1 MLNPSYSRRR
11 PFMDTLEAAS
21 ARPRHISPEEWAV
34 RVDLAACYR
43 LIAHFGWDD
52 LILTHNSARVPGTTN
67 QILIN
72 PMGLMFDEITASNL
86 LKVDLEGNLIEPSQ
100 YEPIYAG
107 IVIHGAI
114 YHARPDVECVI
125 HTHTEADIAV
135 GALEE
140 GLLPLSQ
147 WAMRFYN
154 RLGYHDYEG
163 VSLDMD
169 ERERLQQSI
178 GQHPVLVLRNH
189 GLLATGRNVA
199 EAFSMT
205 YHFERSA
212 EAQLKIQA
220 AAAGGDV
227 LKRRKHA
234 AAWRAARMAGAAAP
248 VRPARPELSHVKRC
262 RKTRNGRAPPGHLA
276 TLPRSAAQA
285 RGMTTFSEKSATET
299 DQRLA
304 RARASWLTASWC
316 FSFWISAKLRAISSS
331 MR

>member
-1 MLNPSYSRRR
+1 
-11 PFMDTLEAAS
+11 MDTLEANLS
-21 ARPRHISPEEWAV
+21 NRPGHIGAEEWAV

-52 LILTHNSARVPGTTN
+52 LVLTHNSARVPGTTD
-67 QILIN
+67 QMLIN
-72 PMGLMFDEITASNL
+72 PSGLMFNEITASNL
-86 LKVDLEGNLIEPSQ
+86 LKVDINDGHLVAPSE

-114 YHARPDVECVI
+114 YMGRADVQCVI

-163 VSLDMD
+163 VSLDLD

-178 GQHPVLVLRNH
+178 GNHPVLVLRNH

-199 EAFSMT
+199 EAFSLT

-220 AAAGGDV
+220 AAASGAHIVTPSPDTCE
-227 LKRRKHA
+227 RQA
-234 AAWRAARMAGAAAP
+234 AMFAGNAP
-248 VRPARPELSHVKRC
+248 RLQGQREWPALLRLMDRLDPSY
-262 RKTRNGRAPPGHLA
+262 RN
-276 TLPRSAAQA
+276 
-285 RGMTTFSEKSATET
+285 
-299 DQRLA
+299 
-304 RARASWLTASWC
+304 
-316 FSFWISAKLRAISSS
+316 
-331 MR
+331 

>member
-1 MLNPSYSRRR
+1 
-11 PFMDTLEAAS
+11 MDTLEANVS
-21 ARPRHISPEEWAV
+21 AGSTHISPEEWRV

-52 LILTHNSARVPGTTN
+52 LILTHNSARVPGTTD

-72 PMGLMFDEITASNL
+72 PMGLMFNEITASNL
-86 LKVDLEGNLIEPSQ
+86 LKVDLDGNLIEPSE

-114 YHARPDVECVI
+114 YLSRPDVQCVI
-125 HTHTEADIAV
+125 HTHTVADIAV
-135 GALEE
+135 GALVE

-163 VSLDMD
+163 VSLDLD

-178 GQHPVLVLRNH
+178 GDNPVLVLRNH

-199 EAFSMT
+199 EAFSST

-212 EAQLKIQA
+212 EAQLKIMATVAAGAKMVVPSPETCERQA
-220 AAAGGDV
+220 ALFTGNEPRLQGQ
-227 LKRRKHA
+227 RE
-234 AAWRAARMAGAAAP
+234 W
-248 VRPARPELSHVKRC
+248 PALLRLCDRLDPSY
-262 RKTRNGRAPPGHLA
+262 RN
-276 TLPRSAAQA
+276 
-285 RGMTTFSEKSATET
+285 
-299 DQRLA
+299 
-304 RARASWLTASWC
+304 
-316 FSFWISAKLRAISSS
+316 
-331 MR
+331 

>member
-1 MLNPSYSRRR
+1 
-11 PFMDTLEAAS
+11 MDTLETRLA
-21 ARPRHISPEEWAV
+21 ARPRHVSPEEWAV

-43 LIAHFGWDD
+43 LLAHFGWDD
-52 LILTHNSARVPGTTN
+52 LILTHNSARVPGTTD

-72 PMGLMFDEITASNL
+72 PMGLMFNEVTASNL
-86 LKVDLEGNLIEPSQ
+86 LKVDLEGNLIEPSE

-114 YHARPDVECVI
+114 YLSRPDVQCVI

-163 VSLDMD
+163 VSLDLD

-199 EAFSMT
+199 EAFSST

-220 AAAGGDV
+220 AVGG
-227 LKRRKHA
+227 
-234 AAWRAARMAGAAAP
+234 GAKMVIP
-248 VRPARPELSHVKRC
+248 SPETCERQ
-262 RKTRNGRAPPGHLA
+262 
-276 TLPRSAAQA
+276 AAQ
-285 RGMTTFSEKSATET
+285 FATMGNTPRLGGQREWPALL
-299 DQRLA
+299 RLA
-304 RARASWLTASWC
+304 DRLDPSYRT
-316 FSFWISAKLRAISSS
+316 
-331 MR
+331 

>member
-1 MLNPSYSRRR
+1 
-11 PFMDTLEAAS
+11 MDTIEAMVAE
-21 ARPRHISPEEWAV
+21 RPRSMDPEEWKV

-43 LIAHFGWDD
+43 LLAHFGWDD
-52 LILTHNSARVPGTTN
+52 LILTHNSARVPGTTD

-72 PMGLMFDEITASNL
+72 PMGLMFNEITASNL
-86 LKVDLEGNLIEPSQ
+86 LKVDLDGNLVEPSEYQ
-100 YEPIYAG
+100 PIYAG

-114 YHARPDVECVI
+114 YLARPDVECVI

-163 VSLDMD
+163 VSLDLD

-178 GQHPVLVLRNH
+178 GNHPVLVLRNH

-199 EAFSMT
+199 EAFSST

-220 AAAGGDV
+220 AVAAGAKMV
-227 LKRRKHA
+227 V
-234 AAWRAARMAGAAAP
+234 P
-248 VRPARPELSHVKRC
+248 SPETCERQ
-262 RKTRNGRAPPGHLA
+262 
-276 TLPRSAAQA
+276 AAQLA
-285 RGMTTFSEKSATET
+285 NAGNSPRLGGQREWPALLRLVEKLDPGYRS
-299 DQRLA
+299 
-304 RARASWLTASWC
+304 
-316 FSFWISAKLRAISSS
+316 
-331 MR
+331 

>member
-1 MLNPSYSRRR
+1 
-11 PFMDTLEAAS
+11 MDTLETRLA
-21 ARPRHISPEEWAV
+21 ARPRHISSEEWQV

-52 LILTHNSARVPGTTN
+52 LVLTHNSARVPGTTD

-86 LKVDLEGNLIEPSQ
+86 LKVDLDGNLLEPSE

-114 YHARPDVECVI
+114 YQSRPDVECVV

-135 GALEE
+135 GALED

-169 ERERLQQSI
+169 ERERLQHSI
-178 GQHPVLVLRNH
+178 GNHPVLVLRNH
-189 GLLATGRNVA
+189 GLLVVGRTIPGT
-199 EAFSMT
+199 FGLLYRM
-205 YHFERSA
+205 ERA
-212 EAQLKIQA
+212 CEVQ
-220 AAAGGDV
+220 V
-227 LKRRKHA
+227 
-234 AAWRAARMAGAAAP
+234 MALSCNTKLIIP
-248 VRPARPELSHVKRC
+248 SIEILEKTFDKVRPWPDKPN
-262 RKTRNGRAPPGHLA
+262 RNGDLGWPAYLRKLD
-276 TLPRSAAQA
+276 R
-285 RGMTTFSEKSATET
+285 T
-299 DQRLA
+299 DPSYRN
-304 RARASWLTASWC
+304 
-316 FSFWISAKLRAISSS
+316 
-331 MR
+331 

>member
-1 MLNPSYSRRR
+1 
-11 PFMDTLEAAS
+11 MDTIETRLA
-21 ARPRHISPEEWAV
+21 ARPRGMDPDEWAV

-52 LILTHNSARVPGTTN
+52 LILTHNSARVPGYED
-67 QILIN
+67 QFLIN

-86 LKVDLEGNLIEPSQ
+86 LKLDLDGNLVEPSE
-100 YEPIYAG
+100 YEPIQAG
-107 IVIHGAI
+107 YVIHSAI
-114 YHARPDVECVI
+114 YLGRPDVQCVI

-163 VSLDMD
+163 VSLDLD

-178 GQHPVLVLRNH
+178 GNHPVLVLRNH

-199 EAFSMT
+199 EAFSST

-212 EAQLKIQA
+212 AAQLKIQA
-220 AAAGGDV
+220 AAA
-227 LKRRKHA
+227 
-234 AAWRAARMAGAAAP
+234 AGAKIVVPAPETCERQAAMF
-248 VRPARPELSHVKRC
+248 AG
-262 RKTRNGRAPPGHLA
+262 TGNLA
-276 TLPRSAAQA
+276 
-285 RGMTTFSEKSATET
+285 
-299 DQRLA
+299 RLA
-304 RARASWLTASWC
+304 GQREWPAL
-316 FSFWISAKLRAISSS
+316 LRLADRLDPSY
-331 MR
+331 RN

>member
-1 MLNPSYSRRR
+1 
-11 PFMDTLEAAS
+11 MDTIETRLA
-21 ARPRHISPEEWAV
+21 ARPRHISAQEWQV

-52 LILTHNSARVPGTTN
+52 LVLTHNSARVPGTTD

-72 PMGLMFDEITASNL
+72 PQGLMFDEVTASNL
-86 LKVDLEGNLIEPSQ
+86 LKVDLDGNLVEPSE

-114 YHARPDVECVI
+114 YLARPDVKCVI

-163 VSLDMD
+163 VSLDLD

-178 GQHPVLVLRNH
+178 GNPPVLVLRNH
-189 GLLATGRNVA
+189 GLLATGRNGA
-199 EAFSMT
+199 EAFSST
-205 YHFERSA
+205 YHFERA
-212 EAQLKIQA
+212 ADAQLKIQA
-220 AAAGGDV
+220 AVAAGYKIV
-227 LKRRKHA
+227 V
-234 AAWRAARMAGAAAP
+234 P
-248 VRPARPELSHVKRC
+248 SPETCERQ
-262 RKTRNGRAPPGHLA
+262 
-276 TLPRSAAQA
+276 AAQFA
-285 RGMTTFSEKSATET
+285 NAGNTPRLGGQREWPALL
-299 DQRLA
+299 RLA
-304 RARASWLTASWC
+304 DRPDPMHAR
-316 FSFWISAKLRAISSS
+316 
-331 MR
+331 

>member
-1 MLNPSYSRRR
+1 MPAACGKLHAISGANSGQNSYQRKND
-11 PFMDTLEAAS
+11 PMDTLEPRLA
-21 ARPRHISPEEWAV
+21 ARPRHISPEEWEL

-52 LILTHNSARVPGTTN
+52 LVLTHNSARVPGTTD

-72 PMGLMFDEITASNL
+72 PQGLMFDEVTASNL
-86 LKVDLEGNLIEPSQ
+86 LKVDLDGKLIEPSE

-114 YHARPDVECVI
+114 YLARPDVQCVI
-125 HTHTEADIAV
+125 HTHTEADIAI

-154 RLGYHDYEG
+154 RLGYHNYEG
-163 VSLDMD
+163 VSLEMD
-169 ERERLQQSI
+169 ERERLAQSI
-178 GQHPVLVLRNH
+178 GDHPVLVLRNH

-199 EAFSMT
+199 EAFSLM

-220 AAAGGDV
+220 AAASGARIVVPSRETCERQSAHFAMHGNTPRLGGQ
-227 LKRRKHA
+227 HE
-234 AAWRAARMAGAAAP
+234 W
-248 VRPARPELSHVKRC
+248 PAL
-262 RKTRNGRAPPGHLA
+262 L
-276 TLPRSAAQA
+276 
-285 RGMTTFSEKSATET
+285 
-299 DQRLA
+299 RLA
-304 RARASWLTASWC
+304 DRLDPSYRT
-316 FSFWISAKLRAISSS
+316 
-331 MR
+331 

>member
-1 MLNPSYSRRR
+1 
-11 PFMDTLEAAS
+11 MDTIEAAL
-21 ARPRHISPEEWAV
+21 AERPHTIDPEEWKV
-34 RVDLAACYR
+34 RIDLAACYR

-52 LILTHNSARVPGTTN
+52 LVLTHNSARVPGTTD

-72 PMGLMFDEITASNL
+72 PMGLMFNEITASNL
-86 LKVDLEGNLIEPSQ
+86 LKVDLDGNLIEPSE

-114 YHARPDVECVI
+114 YMGRPDVQCVI
-125 HTHTEADIAV
+125 HTHTEGDIAV

-163 VSLDMD
+163 VSLDLD

-178 GQHPVLVLRNH
+178 GNHPVLVLRNH

-199 EAFSMT
+199 EAFSLT

-212 EAQLKIQA
+212 EAQLKIMAAVAAGAKMVVPLPETCERQA
-220 AAAGGDV
+220 ALFAGNEPRLQGQ
-227 LKRRKHA
+227 RE
-234 AAWRAARMAGAAAP
+234 W
-248 VRPARPELSHVKRC
+248 PAL
-262 RKTRNGRAPPGHLA
+262 L
-276 TLPRSAAQA
+276 
-285 RGMTTFSEKSATET
+285 
-299 DQRLA
+299 RLA
-304 RARASWLTASWC
+304 D
-316 FSFWISAKLRAISSS
+316 KLDPSYRS
-331 MR
+331 

>member
-1 MLNPSYSRRR
+1 
-11 PFMDTLEAAS
+11 MDTIETRLA
-21 ARPRHISPEEWAV
+21 ARPRHISAEEWQV

-43 LIAHFGWDD
+43 LLAHFGWDD
-52 LILTHNSARVPGTTN
+52 LILTHNSARVPGTTD

-86 LKVDLEGNLIEPSQ
+86 LKVDLDGNLIEPSE

-114 YHARPDVECVI
+114 YLPRPDVQCVI
-125 HTHTEADIAV
+125 HT
-135 GALEE
+135 LEE

-169 ERERLQQSI
+169 ERERLQRSI
-178 GQHPVLVLRNH
+178 GNHPVLVLRNH

-199 EAFSMT
+199 EAFSLT

-220 AAAGGDV
+220 ATAS
-227 LKRRKHA
+227 
-234 AAWRAARMAGAAAP
+234 GAKIVVPSADTCE
-248 VRPARPELSHVKRC
+248 RQ
-262 RKTRNGRAPPGHLA
+262 
-276 TLPRSAAQA
+276 AAQFA
-285 RGMTTFSEKSATET
+285 MLGNTPRLGG
-299 DQRLA
+299 QREWPAL
-304 RARASWLTASWC
+304 
-316 FSFWISAKLRAISSS
+316 LRLCDRLDPSY
-331 MR
+331 RT

>member
-1 MLNPSYSRRR
+1 MDSLNIQTS
-11 PFMDTLEAAS
+11 
-21 ARPRHISPEEWAV
+21 RPRHISPEEWAV

-43 LIAHFGWDD
+43 LVAHFGWDD
-52 LILTHNSARVPGTTN
+52 LILTHNSARVPGEPN
-67 QILIN
+67 HMLIN
-72 PMGLMFDEITASNL
+72 PMGLMFNEVTASNI
-86 LKVDLEGNLIEPSQ
+86 LKVDFDGNLVEPSE

-114 YHARPDVECVI
+114 YLGRPDVECVI

-163 VSLDMD
+163 VSLDLD

-178 GQHPVLVLRNH
+178 GNHPVLVLRNH

-199 EAFSMT
+199 EAFSST
-205 YHFERSA
+205 YHFERAA

-220 AAAGGDV
+220 AVAS
-227 LKRRKHA
+227 
-234 AAWRAARMAGAAAP
+234 GAKMVIP
-248 VRPARPELSHVKRC
+248 SPATCEKQ
-262 RKTRNGRAPPGHLA
+262 
-276 TLPRSAAQA
+276 AAQ
-285 RGMTTFSEKSATET
+285 FATMGNTPRLGGQREWPALL
-299 DQRLA
+299 RLA
-304 RARASWLTASWC
+304 ERLDPGFRA
-316 FSFWISAKLRAISSS
+316 
-331 MR
+331 

>member
-1 MLNPSYSRRR
+1 
-11 PFMDTLEAAS
+11 MDTIETHLA
-21 ARPRHISPEEWAV
+21 ARPARISREEWKV

-52 LILTHNSARVPGTTN
+52 LILTHNSARVPGTTD

-72 PMGLMFDEITASNL
+72 PMGRMFDEITASNL
-86 LKVDLEGNLIEPSQ
+86 LKCDLDGNVLEPSE

-114 YHARPDVECVI
+114 YQSRPDVQCVV

-135 GALEE
+135 GALED

-169 ERERLQQSI
+169 ERTRLQRSI
-178 GQHPVLVLRNH
+178 GNHPVLVLRNH

-199 EAFSMT
+199 EAFHRT
-205 YHFERSA
+205 YLFERA
-212 EAQLKIQA
+212 AAAQVKMQA
-220 AAAGGDV
+220 AAASGAKLLLPSTAAKASQSALAADGDN
-227 LKRRKHA
+227 
-234 AAWRAARMAGAAAP
+234 AP
-248 VRPARPELSHVKRC
+248 
-262 RKTRNGRAPPGHLA
+262 
-276 TLPRSAAQA
+276 
-285 RGMTTFSEKSATET
+285 
-299 DQRLA
+299 RLA
-304 RARASWLTASWC
+304 GQREWPSLLRLC
-316 FSFWISAKLRAISSS
+316 DKLDPGFRT
-331 MR
+331 